1 MSDNYIILE
10 FYVAYQFKEIV
21 STEKKLSQE
30 SVKQKKITI
39 FFSYCF
45 KTFIDEIEILFLF
58 L

>member
-30 SVKQKKITI
+30 SVNKRR
-39 FFSYCF
+39 
-45 KTFIDEIEILFLF
+45 
-58 L
+58 

>member
-30 SVKQKKITI
+30 NVKQKKITI
-39 FFSYCF
+39 FFRTVLRRSLT
-45 KTFIDEIEILFLF
+45 K
-58 L
+58 